1 MDTPSTL
8 LIIDDHFLK
17 MHLVVSYLQISQCYL
32 ILHRLLTSLLSF
44 YYLAVKKKKAQTTR
58 YKATVI
64 LSFFQQVVIVFI
76 QWT

>member
-58 YKATVI
+58 YKATDI

>member
-58 YKATVI
+58 YNATVI